1 MSGRTREEDGAVVP
15 GDAVAEASGAPVRG
29 SSPAEEGGPAAVQR
43 PPAEVRYADELAALR
58 AADRDPRPP
67 GWELSLRAARRFVI
81 GDASAGVSRKFVG
94 NPSLVDRALVTLAT
108 SRGLMLVGEPGTA
121 KSLLSELI
129 AAAVSGVSTLTVQG
143 GAATTE
149 DQIKYGWNYALL
161 VAEGPSPR
169 SLVPA
174 PMLRGMAEG
183 RIVRFE
189 EITRCPLEVQDS
201 LLSLLSERVVAIPE
215 LPGADGMVFARQ
227 GFNVIA
233 TANTRDRGVN
243 EMSAALK
250 RRFNFETVFPIPDL
264 DTELALVEAEVAT
277 LLRRSGVEPPPDRD
291 VLEVLVGTFRELRA
305 GGGARSGAGPDRP
318 AAVMST
324 AEAVSV
330 AHAVGVRGW
339 FLRGEPGSAADV
351 VACLAGTAAKDSPE
365 DMARLRRYLEQQV
378 QRRRGPQWQALYDA
392 RHLLAD

>member
-1 MSGRTREEDGAVVP
+1 MTVRKTDAEPVPDGR
-15 GDAVAEASGAPVRG
+15 S
-29 SSPAEEGGPAAVQR
+29 GGPSAGVEAGPSVQR
-43 PPAEVRYADELAALR
+43 PPAEVRYARELAALR
-58 AADRDPRPP
+58 ADDRDPRPP

-81 GDASAGVSRKFVG
+81 GDTDSGISRKFVG

-129 AAAVSGVSTLTVQG
+129 AAAVSGDSTLTVQG

-161 VAEGPSPR
+161 VAEGPSTR

-183 RIVRFE
+183 RLVRFE

-215 LPGADGMVFARQ
+215 LTGPDGMVFARQ

-264 DTELALVEAEVAT
+264 DTELALVEAEVST

-305 GGGARSGAGPDRP
+305 GAGSGGSGAGPDRP
-318 AAVMST
+318 SAVMST

-365 DMARLRRYLEQQV
+365 DLARLRRYLEQQV
-378 QRRRGPQWQALYDA
+378 SRRRGPQWQALYDA

>member
-1 MSGRTREEDGAVVP
+1 MSVGMRAGNGGAARP
-15 GDAVAEASGAPVRG
+15 GDAVAAGASG
-29 SSPAEEGGPAAVQR
+29 PADVQR

-58 AADRDPRPP
+58 AGDSDPRPP

-81 GDASAGVSRKFVG
+81 GDGSTGVSRKFVG

-129 AAAVSGVSTLTVQG
+129 AAAVSGISTLTVQG

-215 LPGADGMVFARQ
+215 LPGDDGMVFARQ

-264 DTELALVEAEVAT
+264 DTELTLVEAEVTT

-305 GGGARSGAGPDRP
+305 GAGSKGGAGPDRP
-318 AAVMST
+318 SAVMST

-351 VACLAGTAAKDSPE
+351 VAALAGTAAKDSPE
-365 DMARLRRYLEQQV
+365 DLARLRRYLEQQV
-378 QRRRGPQWQALYDA
+378 PRRRGPQWQALYDA

>member
-1 MSGRTREEDGAVVP
+1 MTATVIVEDA
-15 GDAVAEASGAPVRG
+15 DEQL
-29 SSPAEEGGPAAVQR
+29 QR
-43 PPAEVRYADELAALR
+43 PPAEVRHAEELAALR
-58 AADRDPRPP
+58 AADGDPRPP
-67 GWELSLRAARRFVI
+67 GWQLSLRAARRFIV
-81 GDASAGVSRKFVG
+81 GDEQAGVSRKFVG
-94 NPSLVDRALVTLAT
+94 NVSLVERALVTLAT
-108 SRGLMLVGEPGTA
+108 NRGLMLVGEPGTA

-129 AAAVSGVSTLTVQG
+129 AAAVSGTSSLTVQG

-149 DQIKYGWNYALL
+149 DQIKYSWNYALL
-161 VAEGPSPR
+161 VSEGPSPR

-189 EITRCPLEVQDS
+189 EITRCPLEVQDC
-201 LLSLLSERVVAIPE
+201 LLSLLSDRVIAIPE
-215 LPGADGMVFARQ
+215 LDGPQGMVFARQ

-250 RRFNFETVFPIPDL
+250 RRFNFETVFPIPDF
-264 DTELALVEAEVAT
+264 DTELALVEAEAT
-277 LLRRSGVEPPPDRD
+277 ALLLQSGVEAAPRQD
-291 VLEVLVGTFRELRA
+291 VLEVLVGTFRELRGTA
-305 GGGARSGAGPDRP
+305 GHGERMST
-318 AAVMST
+318 VMST

-339 FLRGEPGSAADV
+339 FLRGEAGSAADI
-351 VACLAGTAAKDSPE
+351 VASLAGTAAKDSPE
-365 DMARLRRYLEQQV
+365 DLARLRRFLEQDV
-378 QRRRGPQWQALYDA
+378 ARRKGGQWQALHDA

>member
-1 MSGRTREEDGAVVP
+1 MT
-15 GDAVAEASGAPVRG
+15 VRNDT
-29 SSPAEEGGPAAVQR
+29 PAGPAAAAQVQR
-43 PPAEVRYADELAALR
+43 PPAEVRYAQELAALR
-58 AADRDPRPP
+58 AGDRDPRPP

-81 GDASAGVSRKFVG
+81 GDPEAGISRKFVG

-129 AAAVSGVSTLTVQG
+129 AAAVSGDSTLTVQG

-161 VAEGPSPR
+161 VAEGPSTR

-183 RIVRFE
+183 RLVRFE

-264 DTELALVEAEVAT
+264 DTELDLVEAEVAR
-277 LLRRSGVEPPPDRD
+277 LLSGSGVEPPPDRD

-305 GGGARSGAGPDRP
+305 GAGALDGHSGGGDRTT
-318 AAVMST
+318 AVMST

-339 FLRGEPGSAADV
+339 YLRGEPGNAADV

-365 DMARLRRYLEQQV
+365 DLARLRRYLEQQAG
-378 QRRRGPQWQALYDA
+378 RRRTPQWQALYDA
-392 RHLLAD
+392 RHLLDD

>member
-1 MSGRTREEDGAVVP
+1 MT
-15 GDAVAEASGAPVRG
+15 VRNEVL
-29 SSPAEEGGPAAVQR
+29 SGPADDDARRGGATDSVQR
-43 PPAEVRYADELAALR
+43 PPAEVRYAQELAGLR
-58 AADRDPRPP
+58 AGDRDPRPP
-67 GWELSLRAARRFVI
+67 GWALSLRAARRFVV
-81 GDASAGVSRKFVG
+81 GDPQAGISRKFVG

-129 AAAVSGVSTLTVQG
+129 AAAVSGDSTLTVQG

-161 VAEGPSPR
+161 VAEGPSTR

-174 PMLRGMAEG
+174 PMLRGMTQG
-183 RIVRFE
+183 RLVRFE

-215 LPGADGMVFARQ
+215 LTGPDAMVFARQ

-264 DTELALVEAEVAT
+264 DSELALVEAEVTT

-305 GGGARSGAGPDRP
+305 GAGAKDGSAGGADRP
-318 AAVMST
+318 TAVMST

-365 DMARLRRYLEQQV
+365 DLARLRRYLEQQV
-378 QRRRGPQWQALYDA
+378 QRRRSPQWQALYDA

>member
-1 MSGRTREEDGAVVP
+1 A
-15 GDAVAEASGAPVRG
+15 
-29 SSPAEEGGPAAVQR
+29 GGEQAQR
-43 PPAEVRYADELAALR
+43 PPAEVRYAAELAALR
-58 AADRDPRPP
+58 AADEDPRPP
-67 GWELSLRAARRFVI
+67 GWQLSLRAARRFVV
-81 GDASAGVSRKFVG
+81 GDEQAGISRKFVG
-94 NPSLVDRALVTLAT
+94 NPSLVERALVSLAT
-108 SRGLMLVGEPGTA
+108 DRGLMLVGEPGTA

-129 AAAVSGVSTLTVQG
+129 AAAVSGTSALTVQG

-149 DQIKYGWNYALL
+149 DQIKYSWNYALL
-161 VAEGPSPR
+161 VSEGPSAR

-189 EITRCPLEVQDS
+189 EITRCPLEVQDC
-201 LLSLLSERVVAIPE
+201 LLSLLSDRVMAIPE
-215 LPGADGMVFARQ
+215 LDGPQGLVFARQ

-250 RRFNFETVFPIPDL
+250 RRFTFETVFPIPDFA
-264 DTELALVEAEVAT
+264 TELALVEAEAT
-277 LLRRSGVEPPPDRD
+277 ARLRKSGVRPPPRRD
-291 VLEVLVGTFRELRA
+291 VLAVLVGTFRELRA
-305 GGGARSGAGPDRP
+305 ASGQAGGERMST
-318 AAVMST
+318 VMST

-351 VACLAGTAAKDSPE
+351 VASLAGTAAKDSPE
-365 DMARLRRYLEQQV
+365 DLARLRRFLEREV
-378 QRRRGPQWQALYDA
+378 PRRPGEQWQELYAA
-392 RHLLAD
+392 RHLLAE

>member
-1 MSGRTREEDGAVVP
+1 MTATVTVEDA
-15 GDAVAEASGAPVRG
+15 DEQL
-29 SSPAEEGGPAAVQR
+29 QR
-43 PPAEVRYADELAALR
+43 PPAEVRHAEELAALR
-58 AADRDPRPP
+58 AADGDPRPP
-67 GWELSLRAARRFVI
+67 GWQLSLRAARRINV
-81 GDASAGVSRKFVG
+81 GDEQAGVSRKFVG
-94 NPSLVDRALVTLAT
+94 NVSLVERALVTLAT
-108 SRGLMLVGEPGTA
+108 NRGLMLVGEPGTA

-129 AAAVSGVSTLTVQG
+129 AAAVSGTSSLTVQG

-149 DQIKYGWNYALL
+149 DQIKYSWNYALL
-161 VAEGPSPR
+161 VSEGPSPR

-189 EITRCPLEVQDS
+189 EITRCPLEVQDC
-201 LLSLLSERVVAIPE
+201 LLSLLSDRVIAIPE
-215 LPGADGMVFARQ
+215 LDGPQGMVFARQ

-250 RRFNFETVFPIPDL
+250 RRFNFETVFPIPDF
-264 DTELALVEAEVAT
+264 DTELALVEAEAT
-277 LLRRSGVEPPPDRD
+277 ALLLQSGVEAAPRQD
-291 VLEVLVGTFRELRA
+291 VLEVLVGTFRELRGTA
-305 GGGARSGAGPDRP
+305 GHGERMST
-318 AAVMST
+318 VMST

-339 FLRGEPGSAADV
+339 FLRGEAGSAADV
-351 VACLAGTAAKDSPE
+351 VASLAGTAAKDSPE
-365 DMARLRRYLEQQV
+365 DLARLRRFLEQDV
-378 QRRRGPQWQALYDA
+378 ARRKGGQWQALHDA

>member
-1 MSGRTREEDGAVVP
+1 MTVRNHGP
-15 GDAVAEASGAPVRG
+15 GGVAAP
-29 SSPAEEGGPAAVQR
+29 VQR
-43 PPAEVRYADELAALR
+43 PPAEERYAEELSALR
-58 AADRDPRPP
+58 ADDRDPRPP
-67 GWELSLRAARRFVI
+67 GWELSLRAARRFVV
-81 GDASAGVSRKFVG
+81 GDPQRGISRKFVG

-129 AAAVSGVSTLTVQG
+129 AAAVSGDSTLTVQG

-161 VAEGPSPR
+161 VAEGPSTR

-183 RIVRFE
+183 RLVRFE

-215 LPGADGMVFARQ
+215 LTGPDGMVFARQ

-264 DTELALVEAEVAT
+264 DAELALVEAEVTT
-277 LLRRSGVEPPPDRD
+277 LLRRSGVEPPPDRE

-305 GGGARSGAGPDRP
+305 GAGAKDGSTGGTDRP
-318 AAVMST
+318 TAVMST

-339 FLRGEPGSAADV
+339 FLRGEAGSAADV

-365 DMARLRRYLEQQV
+365 DLARLRRYLEQQV
-378 QRRRGPQWQALYDA
+378 HRRRSPQWQALYDA

>member
-1 MSGRTREEDGAVVP
+1 MSTPQD
-15 GDAVAEASGAPVRG
+15 PVL
-29 SSPAEEGGPAAVQR
+29 QR

-58 AADRDPRPP
+58 AADEDPRPP
-67 GWELSLRAARRFVI
+67 GWRLSLRAARRFIVGDEEAGI
-81 GDASAGVSRKFVG
+81 GRKFVG
-94 NPSLVDRALVTLAT
+94 NVSLVERALVTLAT
-108 SRGLMLVGEPGTA
+108 NRGLMLVGEPGTA

-129 AAAVSGVSTLTVQG
+129 AAAVSGSSALTVQG
-143 GAATTE
+143 GAATSE
-149 DQIKYGWNYALL
+149 DQIKYSWNYALL
-161 VAEGPSPR
+161 VSEGPSTR

-183 RIVRFE
+183 TVVRFE
-189 EITRCPLEVQDS
+189 EITRCPLEVQDC
-201 LLSLLSERVVAIPE
+201 LLSLLSERVIAVPE
-215 LPGADGMVFARQ
+215 LDGPEGLVFARQ

-250 RRFNFETVFPIPDL
+250 RRFNFETVFPIPDFE
-264 DTELALVEAEVAT
+264 TELALVEAEAT
-277 LLRRSGVEPPPDRD
+277 ALLRQSGVGPAPRRD
-291 VLEVLVGTFRELRA
+291 VLEVLVGTFRELRGTGD
-305 GGGARSGAGPDRP
+305 GGERM

-324 AEAVSV
+324 AEAVAV

-351 VACLAGTAAKDSPE
+351 VASLAGTAAKDSP
-365 DMARLRRYLEQQV
+365 DDLARLRRFLGQEV
-378 QRRRGPQWQALYDA
+378 PRRSGPQWQALHDA

>member
-1 MSGRTREEDGAVVP
+1 MTMRDEIRAGAP
-15 GDAVAEASGAPVRG
+15 DGDATP
-29 SSPAEEGGPAAVQR
+29 VQR
-43 PPAEVRYADELAALR
+43 PPAEVRYAEELAALR
-58 AADRDPRPP
+58 ADDRDPRPP

-81 GDASAGVSRKFVG
+81 GDVETGISRKFVG

-129 AAAVSGVSTLTVQG
+129 AAAVSGDSTLTVQG

-161 VAEGPSPR
+161 VAEGPSTR

-183 RIVRFE
+183 RLVRFE

-215 LPGADGMVFARQ
+215 LTGPDGMVFARQ

-264 DTELALVEAEVAT
+264 DTELALVEAEVTT

-305 GGGARSGAGPDRP
+305 GAGEKGGSGAGPDR
-318 AAVMST
+318 ASAVMST

-365 DMARLRRYLEQQV
+365 DLARLRRYLEQQV
-378 QRRRGPQWQALYDA
+378 PHRPGPHWKALHDA